1 METRRNRLRLQAFR
15 RGLLKPYLK
24 YGEESSVREE
34 LMLFLVAR
42 DEQIRIV
49 KEQLLFSVIA
59 TANHT
64 DRKKI
69 NEYVEEEF
77 HNIKQYNLLM
87 NGSTKPFMTKKESFI
102 DSMRPMIEAWFELEA
117 NGTLDKWQR
126 EMDAMK

>member
-1 METRRNRLRLQAFR
+1 
-15 RGLLKPYLK
+15 
-24 YGEESSVREE
+24 
-34 LMLFLVAR
+34 MLFLVAR